1 MTITAFLLGLTVA
14 VFLVPP
20 SVSRS
25 LQQRTR
31 RTVAQLLS
39 KDKTKKTRE

>member
-1 MTITAFLLGLTVA
+1 MTIIAFLLGLAVA
-14 VFLVPP
+14 LFLVPP

-31 RTVAQLLS
+31 RTIAQLVS
-39 KDKTKKTRE
+39 RDRTKNNKE